1 MDVTQVRYLFKI
13 DIQENEFNYRTNKIM
28 LRKER
33 HNRLK
38 INPKEKFYENYNYYY
53 LQKKQ
58 VFSQHYNLSDAHT
71 IFIYFYLEKKFN
83 LKNRL
88 PNIFLIN
95 SVQCFALFYA
105 GNISLSW

>member
-1 MDVTQVRYLFKI
+1 MGFGEMDVTQVRYLFKI

-53 LQKKQ
+53 LQKNKYS
-58 VFSQHYNLSDAHT
+58 VNITISMMRTLFSF
-71 IFIYFYLEKKFN
+71 IFI
-83 LKNRL
+83 
-88 PNIFLIN
+88 
-95 SVQCFALFYA
+95 
-105 GNISLSW
+105 